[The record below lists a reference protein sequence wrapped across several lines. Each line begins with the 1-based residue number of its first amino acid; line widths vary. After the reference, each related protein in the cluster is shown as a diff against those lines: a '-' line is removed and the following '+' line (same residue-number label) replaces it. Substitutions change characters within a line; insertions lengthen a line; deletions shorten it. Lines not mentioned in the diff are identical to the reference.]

1 MESVK
6 LERSYLSCV
15 LFGRI
20 TASKPDIDAVD
31 LRIEID
37 NILTESKFTTIG
49 TEPNDIQLLDELI
62 GELQMSLMG
71 RGYNRKD
78 RRIRK

>member
-1 MESVK
+1 MERDH
-6 LERSYLSCV
+6 LICC

-20 TASKPDIDAVD
+20 TASKPDIDSQD

-37 NILTESKFTTIG
+37 NVLSESKFTTIG

-78 RRIRK
+78 RRRKR

>member
-1 MESVK
+1 MER
-6 LERSYLSCV
+6 ERLICV

-20 TASKPDIDAVD
+20 TASKPEIDALD

-37 NILTESKFTTIG
+37 NILSESKFTTIG

-62 GELQMSLMG
+62 AELQMSLMG

-78 RRIRK
+78 RRVGK

>member
-1 MESVK
+1 MERDH
-6 LERSYLSCV
+6 LICC

-20 TASKPDIDAVD
+20 TASKPDIDSID
-31 LRIEID
+31 LRIELD
-37 NILTESKFTTIG
+37 NILMDSKFTPIG
-49 TEPNDIQLLDELI
+49 TETNDIQLLNELI

-78 RRIRK
+78 RRRNK